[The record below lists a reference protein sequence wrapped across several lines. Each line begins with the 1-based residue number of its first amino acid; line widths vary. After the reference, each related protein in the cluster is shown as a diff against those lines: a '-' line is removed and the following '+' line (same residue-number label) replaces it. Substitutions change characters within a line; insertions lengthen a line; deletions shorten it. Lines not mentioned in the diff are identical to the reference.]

1 MDKSPRD
8 QQKWRVS
15 MAKKSNITTKPQQ
28 QGNAGK
34 APARDAGEPLEVAVA
49 RLAAYIRRHTIPIRA
64 RSART

>member
-1 MDKSPRD
+1 
-8 QQKWRVS
+8 

-49 RLAAYIRRHTIPIRA
+49 RLAAYIRRHAIPIRA